1 MALSKDALQLCKFGG
16 KTAVILREIE
26 ALQLAVQSVAAQQA
40 KLNQQM
46 CDLKTLDIKVK
57 ESHTT
62 FTEARIAFQNA
73 ERYMRRMLNYFEAQ
87 QALPVKKSFTERIK
101 ACFSKREEQRH
112 DSDFDDSDY

>member
-26 ALQLAVQSVAAQQA
+26 ALQLAVQSIAAQQA

-73 ERYMRRMLNYFEAQ
+73 ERYMRRMLDYFEAQ
-87 QALPVKKSFTERIK
+87 AQPVKKSFTERIK
-101 ACFSKREEQRH
+101 ACFSKQCR

>member
-1 MALSKDALQLCKFGG
+1 MALSKDALQLCKTGG

-62 FTEARIAFQNA
+62 FIEARIAFQNA
-73 ERYMRRMLNYFEAQ
+73 ERYMRRMLDYFEAQ
-87 QALPVKKSFTERIK
+87 PVKKSFTERIK
-101 ACFSKREEQRH
+101 ARFSKGEKQCR
-112 DSDFDDSDY
+112 DSDFEDSDY